1 MKTRHGRVFILGAM
15 VPSLFAALL
24 CVWQPSRFTR
34 LEQSVYDVIVR
45 AAGTRPHSRQIL
57 IVDVDDRSLS
67 AVGQWPWSRHMIA
80 NLLTKLRDLEA
91 SVVALDVMFPEPD
104 RHDGGAVPPDAALAD
119 VLQGGGVLLGYG
131 FTFDSLAGTQDAS
144 PPCLKHPASVAL
156 LQRAGEHSVEP
167 FFRATEAVCNL
178 PILAEAAQGAGF
190 LNAAP
195 DTDGILRR
203 VPLLVEYRGNVYPSL
218 ALAAISAAERSPR
231 AMLRVANVNTTTLVL
246 TGSEGQASSRR
257 QIPLD
262 GRSNLLVRYRG
273 GKRSFPYV
281 SAVDVLNGSIAT
293 DTVKGKIVFVGAT
306 ALGTREVV
314 ATPLDTLF
322 TGVEVQATVAD
333 NLLQQDFVR
342 RPEHAVMIQTLF
354 VLALG
359 AVIGGIGSVTG
370 AIGAAVGL
378 LALLASC
385 WIASIAL
392 LSTYGIYLSPLFAT
406 IALVGVLAGL
416 ALAGLS
422 VEHEGTQQARR
433 ERSDSQRLMVETLL
447 SLVEMRDTETG
458 RHSRRTQEYT
468 RILADELRGL
478 PGFRDY
484 LTPERITLLST
495 LAPLHDIGKV
505 GISDRVLHKPGPL
518 TPEEL
523 AEMRQHPIYG
533 RNVIINA
540 ERAAGVRDDATLAV
554 AKDIVYSHHE
564 RWDGTGYPEG
574 LSGEAIP
581 IAGRI
586 IGIVDLYDALLSS
599 RPYHQARTHAAA
611 VAFIAARR
619 GTHFDPD
626 VVDAWLRVAHKLEA
640 VPRGEREQLA
650 AS

>member
-1 MKTRHGRVFILGAM
+1 MKTRHGRVFLLGAM

-24 CVWQPSRFTR
+24 CIWQPSRFTR

-45 AAGTRPHSRQIL
+45 ASGTSPHSGQIL
-57 IVDVDDRSLS
+57 IVDVDDRSLT
-67 AVGQWPWSRHMIA
+67 AVGQWPWSRHTIA
-80 NLLTKLRDLEA
+80 GLLTKLRKLDA
-91 SVVALDVMFPEPD
+91 SVVALDIMFPEPD
-104 RHDGGAVPPDAALAD
+104 RHDGGPVAPDAAFAKAL
-119 VLQGGGVLLGYG
+119 LEGGVILGYG
-131 FTFDSLAGTQDAS
+131 FTFDPRKEREGAS
-144 PPCLKHPASVAL
+144 PPCLKHPASVAV
-156 LQRAGEHSVEP
+156 LQRAGEHSAGP
-167 FFRATEAVCNL
+167 FFQATEAVCNL
-178 PILAEAAQGAGF
+178 PILAEAAEGAGF

-203 VPLLVEYRGNVYPSL
+203 VPLLMEYRGSVYPSL
-218 ALAAISAAERSPR
+218 ALAAISKADRSTR
-231 AMLRVANVNTTTLVL
+231 AMVRVANVNTTTLIL
-246 TGSEGQASSRR
+246 SDPDGPSTAAR

-281 SAVDVLNGSIAT
+281 SAVDVLNG
-293 DTVKGKIVFVGAT
+293 TVAAEAVRNKVVFVGAT

-342 RPEHAVMIQTLF
+342 RPEHAVLMQTLF

-370 AIGAAVGL
+370 AIGAAIGL
-378 LALLASC
+378 LALLISC

-392 LSTYGIYLSPLFAT
+392 LSTQGIYLSPLFAT

-416 ALAGLS
+416 AVAGLS
-422 VEHEGTQQARR
+422 VEHEDTQQARR
-433 ERSDSQRLMVETLL
+433 ERSDSRRLMVETLL
-447 SLVEMRDTETG
+447 SLVEIRDSETG

-468 RILADELRGL
+468 RILADELSGR
-478 PGFRDY
+478 PGFREY

-505 GISDRVLHKPGPL
+505 GISDHILHKPGAL
-518 TPEEL
+518 TPDEF
-523 AEMRQHPIYG
+523 AEMRRHPIYG
-533 RNVIINA
+533 RDVIINA
-540 ERAAGVRDDATLAV
+540 ERAAGVRDDATLVV

-564 RWDGTGYPEG
+564 RWDGSGYPDG
-574 LSGEAIP
+574 LSGDAIP

-611 VAFIAARR
+611 IAFIAARR
-619 GTHFDPD
+619 GTHFDPE
-626 VVDAWLRVAHKLEA
+626 VVDACLRVANRLEA
-640 VPRGEREQLA
+640 VPRGERQQLA

>member
-1 MKTRHGRVFILGAM
+1 
-15 VPSLFAALL
+15 
-24 CVWQPSRFTR
+24 
-34 LEQSVYDVIVR
+34 
-45 AAGTRPHSRQIL
+45 
-57 IVDVDDRSLS
+57 
-67 AVGQWPWSRHMIA
+67 
-80 NLLTKLRDLEA
+80 
-91 SVVALDVMFPEPD
+91 MFPEPD
-104 RHDGGAVPPDAALAD
+104 RHEDGAVPPDAALAE
-119 VLQGGGVLLGYG
+119 VLRGGGVLLGYG
-131 FTFDSLAGTQDAS
+131 FTFDAPDGAEDSES
-144 PPCLKHPASVAL
+144 CLKHPASVAVL
-156 LQRAGEHSVEP
+156 HRAGEGEP
-167 FFRATEAVCNL
+167 FFRAGEAVCNL
-178 PILAEAAQGAGF
+178 PILAAAAHGAGF

-195 DTDGILRR
+195 DADGILRR
-203 VPLLVEYRGNVYPSL
+203 VPLLMEYRGSIYPSL
-218 ALAAISAAERSPR
+218 ALAAISSMERSQR
-231 AMLRVANVNTTTLVL
+231 GMLRMANVNTATLVL
-246 TGSEGQASSRR
+246 LSSSRQAPR

-281 SAVDVLNGSIAT
+281 SAVDVLNDAVPAET
-293 DTVKGKIVFVGAT
+293 FKGKVVFVGAT

-314 ATPLDTLF
+314 STPLDTLF

-333 NLLQQDFVR
+333 NLLQQDYVR
-342 RPEHAVMIQTLF
+342 RPEHAVMAQTLF

-370 AIGAAVGL
+370 EIGAAVGL

-385 WIASIAL
+385 WVASIAL
-392 LSTYGIYLSPLFAT
+392 LSTSGIYLSPLFAT

-416 ALAGLS
+416 AVAGLS

-468 RILADELRGL
+468 RILAEELKGR
-478 PGFRDY
+478 PGFREY

-505 GISDRVLHKPGPL
+505 GISDHILHKPGPL
-518 TPEEL
+518 TAEEF
-523 AEMRQHPIYG
+523 AEMRQHPVYG

-540 ERAAGVRDDATLAV
+540 EQAAGIRDDATLAV
-554 AKDIVYSHHE
+554 AKDIVYTHHE

-574 LSGEAIP
+574 LRGEAIP

-599 RPYHQARTHAAA
+599 RPYHQARSHAAA

-619 GTHFDPD
+619 ETHFDPD
-626 VVDAWLRVAHKLEA
+626 VVDACLRVANKLEA

-650 AS
+650 AG

>member
-45 AAGTRPHSRQIL
+45 AAGTRPHSRLIL

-104 RHDGGAVPPDAALAD
+104 RHDGGAVAPDAALAD

-131 FTFDSLAGTQDAS
+131 FTFDSLAGTQHAS
-144 PPCLKHPASVAL
+144 PPCLRHPASVAL

-281 SAVDVLNGSIAT
+281 SAVDVLNGSIAA

-342 RPEHAVMIQTLF
+342 RPEHAVMLQTMF

-478 PGFRDY
+478 PAFRDY

-574 LSGEAIP
+574 LSGDAIP

-626 VVDAWLRVAHKLEA
+626 VVDACLRVAHKLEV
-640 VPRGEREQLA
+640 VPRGEPEHLA